1 MRNGTFVYENSK
13 SVNIPKA
20 CRRITKMKLLE
31 KFRTNRMGY
40 SKIWYI
46 KIDYPEE
53 VKIITQSKEV
63 DIHGLIGNVG
73 GYLGLFLG
81 K

>member
-1 MRNGTFVYENSK
+1 MGKLVDY
-13 SVNIPKA
+13 PKP
-20 CRRITKMKLLE
+20 CHRV
-31 KFRTNRMGY
+31 
-40 SKIWYI
+40 SKIRMYDELEYNFGELR
-46 KIDYPEE
+46 IDLTYPEE
-53 VKIITQSKEV
+53 FKTISQSKEV